1 MNLDLFT
8 LVHIAISLVGVA
20 SGFVVLGGFFA
31 RAELRLAN
39 HVFLTS
45 TILTSAT
52 GFLFPFTG
60 LLPSHVVGLVSL
72 LVLAVA
78 SYAYCRLGATPR
90 GRGLYV
96 VTATIALYLNVF
108 VLAVQTFVKNPALQK
123 LAPTQ
128 SEAPFAIVQLLILVV
143 FALAGVTAFRRVRTV

>member
-1 MNLDLFT
+1 MDLDAFT
-8 LVHIAISLVGVA
+8 LFHIALSLVGVA

-31 RAELRLAN
+31 RAELPLAN
-39 HVFLTS
+39 HVFLAS

-78 SYAYCRLGATPR
+78 SYARYRLGATRR
-90 GRGLYV
+90 GKGLYV

-108 VLAVQTFVKNPALQK
+108 VLAVQTFLKNPALQK

-128 SEAPFAIVQLLILVV
+128 GEPPFAIVQVLVLAV
-143 FALAGVTAFRRVRTV
+143 FVLAGITAFRRVRAH